1 MSSRNRKTKAGPGPK
16 DGWKAGNLP
25 SEAGVAEDQREGKVG
40 GGGGKKKK
48 MNDVPVNTL
57 SSFSSLLF
65 LGRVRALPLGITMT
79 NLLSFLMWTCGLIMA

>member
-16 DGWKAGNLP
+16 DGWKAGNPP

-65 LGRVRALPLGITMT
+65 WGESVP
-79 NLLSFLMWTCGLIMA
+79 SP